1 MNTSTAVLWDIENV
15 TPSSDSL
22 FIEGLLNL
30 IEENGNL
37 ASATAFGDWTRRTI
51 QRLARQLAE
60 KGFELIHVPFPKSK
74 KNSADVSLIT
84 YATQMVFQ
92 YPHIERFIIVTGD
105 IDFRPLLF
113 TLRKHGKQI
122 WIVCDSKNASEDLLT
137 ISDKYFDYRNLI
149 PDDDLE
155 EDEEDQNVI
164 SRDEAFNLLV
174 EAIDIMERD
183 NKKPTLGSVKVKMKL
198 LNASFDE
205 ERLGYKKWKDFIQD
219 AARHNYIGL
228 NETDNMI
235 VLTKAGAA
243 KENREKEDSPGIF
256 IQLIEAIKE
265 LDGKNDWV
273 DFSQVSNKLKEKKAD
288 IRRHGYNKLKKLILD
303 AEKRGLVETWNKELK
318 WHVRLK

>member
-1 MNTSTAVLWDIENV
+1 MNISTAVLWDIENV

-22 FIEGLLNL
+22 FTEGLLNL

-198 LNASFDE
+198 LNASFNE
-205 ERLGYKKWKDFIQD
+205 ERLGYKKWKYFIQD
-219 AARHNYIGL
+219 AARHHYIGL

-243 KENREKEDSPGIF
+243 KEKSEKEESPGIF